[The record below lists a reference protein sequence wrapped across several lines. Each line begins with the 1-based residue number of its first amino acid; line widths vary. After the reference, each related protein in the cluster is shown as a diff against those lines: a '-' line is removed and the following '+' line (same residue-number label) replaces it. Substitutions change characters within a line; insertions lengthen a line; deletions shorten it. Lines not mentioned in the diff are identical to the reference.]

1 MKLTNLLFCGLFVTA
16 SLSSRGLSAMA
27 PLLQSEVISVVLR
40 ENPSIRAARANW
52 EAMKKRVPQARAWE
66 DTMAGVDLERRGTT
80 RFDTFS
86 DAEWMIAQEIPI
98 SGKNLSR
105 GRTATAEA
113 EQSFE
118 ELRRAVLDVISRAR
132 GAYFRLANGH
142 AQLAINRENSD
153 LLTQFAEISRVKYE
167 AGRQTQSDVLLAET
181 EVAKLL
187 QTRADLER
195 EVSDQETALNVLM
208 NRPAQA
214 PLAHPTGLSFEPLR
228 MSAEE
233 IRELALARRPEIAR
247 AQKAVEAEQ
256 GRVQLARRQWF
267 PDPRVR
273 VEARQFNG
281 ANGIQEYDTGI
292 FFNVPWGNF
301 AKYSAGV
308 SEARNTLQKSRLDL
322 EAARSEV
329 LGLVRDQLKKIE
341 TAARNYELFQNKIV
355 PLARQTVESTR
366 AGYVADKT
374 GFLELITARRNL
386 QDAQSAALDH
396 LAEHQVAIA
405 ELRAIIGV
413 DPAATIEGGV
423 AAKTSAN
430 LSK

>member
-1 MKLTNLLFCGLFVTA
+1 
-16 SLSSRGLSAMA
+16 
-27 PLLQSEVISVVLR
+27 
-40 ENPSIRAARANW
+40 
-52 EAMKKRVPQARAWE
+52 MKKRVPQARAWE
-66 DTMAGVDLERRGTT
+66 DTMAGVDLERHGTT
-80 RFDTFS
+80 RFDTFT
-86 DAEWMIAQEIPI
+86 DAEWMIAQEIPL

-113 EQSFE
+113 AQSFE
-118 ELRRAVLDVISRAR
+118 ELRRAELDAISRAR

-167 AGRQTQSDVLLAET
+167 AGIQTQSDVLLAET

-187 QTRADLER
+187 QTQADLER
-195 EVSDQETALNVLM
+195 EVSDQESALNVLM

-214 PLAHPTGLSFEPLR
+214 PLAQPIALAFEPLR

-233 IRELALARRPEIAR
+233 VRELALARRPEIAR
-247 AQKAVEAEQ
+247 ALKGVEAEQ
-256 GRVQLARRQWF
+256 GRVQLARRLWF
-267 PDPRVR
+267 PDPRLR

-292 FFNVPWGNF
+292 FFNVPWINF
-301 AKYSAGV
+301 SKYSAGV
-308 SEARNTLQKSRLDL
+308 SEAQNTLEKSRLDL

-355 PLARQTVESTR
+355 PLARQTIESTR
-366 AGYVADKT
+366 AGYVSDKT

-386 QDAQSAALDH
+386 QDAQSAALNH

-405 ELRAIIGV
+405 ELRAIIGA
-413 DPAATIEGGV
+413 DPAAPFERGP
-423 AAKTSAN
+423 AAPKTNSG